1 MRFKF
6 KPQTGILVAGLLAA
20 TYAEACYYQGTS
32 AVCVQSGT
40 QVDAIS
46 WSNHPMD
53 PAKAV
58 TASAD
63 WVVYSDTGS
72 GKYLVWSG
80 TGPGGYNG
88 TAGDGGSLPT
98 YCTGPVH
105 FQDASGNTASVA
117 SWSGGSADIYRHFNS
132 AYTPAGAGIFAGTVD
147 PASGTCE

>member
-32 AVCVQSGT
+32 AVCVTAGST
-40 QVDAIS
+40 VDDIA
-46 WSNHPMD
+46 WSS
-53 PAKAV
+53 ATTV
-58 TASAD
+58 TRYITASSD
-63 WVVYSDTGS
+63 WVVYSNTGS
-72 GKYLVWSG
+72 GKYLVWTG

-88 TAGDGGSLPT
+88 TASDGGSIVG

-105 FQDASGNTASVA
+105 FTDAAGNTASVA
-117 SWSGGSADIYRHFNS
+117 SWSAGSIPNGHHGAI
-132 AYTPAGAGIFAGTVD
+132 TPDSQGIFAGTID